1 MVSVDERLDRL
12 ERSLRRWRIVAG
24 IALVAALTSAASAV
38 ALARP
43 QDEVRA
49 KSFVI
54 MGGSGQAVG
63 RLGEVKDKGPLL
75 VLESKSAHAKIM
87 VGSMGEDA
95 GLAVVAD
102 DGANA
107 SVMVGANGGPG
118 IAVCGPG
125 RSKLM
130 AGYATGLGPVLAVI
144 DEKGEA
150 RVSISERGV
159 KSTPGTDA
167 AAATP

>member
-1 MVSVDERLDRL
+1 MVSVDERLERL

-24 IALVAALTSAASAV
+24 IALVVALASAASAV

-49 KSFVI
+49 KTFVI
-54 MGGSGQAVG
+54 MDGAGRAVG
-63 RLGEVKDKGPLL
+63 RLGDFKDKGPLL
-75 VLESKSAHAKIM
+75 VLESKSAHANVM

-102 DGANA
+102 DGATA

-118 IAVCGPG
+118 ITVHGPW

-130 AGYATGLGPVLAVI
+130 AGFANGLGPVLAVI

-150 RVSISERGV
+150 RVSISVRGV

>member
-12 ERSLRRWRIVAG
+12 ERSLRRWRIVTG
-24 IALVAALTSAASAV
+24 IALVAALASAASAV

-75 VLESKSAHAKIM
+75 VLESKSAHAKVM

-102 DGANA
+102 DGGTA
-107 SVMVGANGGPG
+107 SVMVGANGGHG
-118 IAVCGPG
+118 IAVHGPG

-130 AGYATGLGPVLAVI
+130 AGYATGLGPVLAVV

-150 RVSISERGV
+150 RVSISVRGV